1 MQVILQIIQII
12 FPLVI
17 ISMLAGCLY
26 IVVLVVGQSSEG
38 FSVKTFFLNCWFVI
52 KGFINLVLG
61 ISAIILLIWVCRF
74 IFQSPTIT
82 KIVKTDDGTFWLSD
96 SVMVC
101 ESSDSTQYYTIKG
114 KGETNENPGRL
125 QRCLKCNRIYI
136 QHTRWLSPEERRL
149 KEKNDN
155 ITYWIIQGLAT
166 DPI

>member
-12 FPLVI
+12 FSLVI

-26 IVVLVVGQSSEG
+26 IVVIVVGQSSEG
-38 FSVKTFFLNCWFVI
+38 FSVKTFLLNCWFVI

-61 ISAIILLIWVCRF
+61 ISAIILLVWACRF
-74 IFQSPTIT
+74 IIQSPTIN
-82 KIVKTDDGTFWLSD
+82 IMVKTDDGSFCLSD

-101 ESSDSTQYYTIKG
+101 ESTDSTQYYTI

-149 KEKNDN
+149 KENNDN